1 MPNTYHCAMIGLVAL
16 ALAGCDQNSKAPPSL
31 PVNQI
36 PQALESAFKETNSE
50 SGEVA
55 MEVISAMRS
64 DEPVA
69 LESLQELSIRPDL
82 SEEQRSAASRAM
94 SAYLQKMRES
104 AEKGDKKAEDA
115 LQRYRATK

>member
-1 MPNTYHCAMIGLVAL
+1 MIGLVAL
-16 ALAGCDQNSKAPPSL
+16 ALAGCDQNSKAPPPL
-31 PVNQI
+31 PVDQI